1 MLGNKRTLQSIRAF
15 PSVKAPV
22 SILNRG
28 RENLKRTDNDNR
40 PSRRGNDLDQRDD
53 DGGDDDDDDDDD
65 AGNNDK
71 TSINVARPSQPTLSQ
86 KRLPITR
93 VRQAPEQKG
102 SLQFDKITH
111 QLMEK
116 KVLGLGRDS
125 YLKFEELSRPLKVR
139 HFERTPTILTRNNH
153 NSSTGNQ
160 KQKITQAQHP
170 PPSQLKP
177 KPTRTRGRRRKEL
190 PQGQGQKQLK
200 SRKKRSLQTPQVLER
215 SRKVFRMQTT
225 HISGKEDEHPKNKLG
240 KDMPSNIG
248 INSKKVTKYG
258 KPVEKAA
265 GPKGFHRHLG
275 FGTKFAASEKVSN
288 PTIVARKHR
297 AVRPDLKGTQKN
309 PFQARINRP
318 NPNFPSIGKPK
329 MTINRHGASRQIE
342 KKMAASTNSKT
353 NAMEKRFRAMPRA
366 NDRKTWHAIP
376 PKGEKISPMSRKNE
390 RGILRM
396 KVHFQVALPS
406 EIMKK
411 RQLGQHQQ
419 HHHHQRHQPQQQ
431 GPQQLTLRQQ
441 QQRPQQLTLRQQ
453 QLRPQQLTLRQPQR
467 QQLLQH
473 KSQKGK
479 SYPQPFANS
488 NKHLNKRVNFQ
499 SQFPRKKGMDCHSPP
514 NESEIARRQT
524 ELERFRHGTADRWKW
539 RGYVK

>member
-93 VRQAPEQKG
+93 
-102 SLQFDKITH
+102 
-111 QLMEK
+111 
-116 KVLGLGRDS
+116 
-125 YLKFEELSRPLKVR
+125 
-139 HFERTPTILTRNNH
+139 
-153 NSSTGNQ
+153 
-160 KQKITQAQHP
+160 
-170 PPSQLKP
+170 
-177 KPTRTRGRRRKEL
+177 
-190 PQGQGQKQLK
+190 
-200 SRKKRSLQTPQVLER
+200 
-215 SRKVFRMQTT
+215 
-225 HISGKEDEHPKNKLG
+225 
-240 KDMPSNIG
+240 
-248 INSKKVTKYG
+248 
-258 KPVEKAA
+258 
-265 GPKGFHRHLG
+265 
-275 FGTKFAASEKVSN
+275 
-288 PTIVARKHR
+288 
-297 AVRPDLKGTQKN
+297 
-309 PFQARINRP
+309 
-318 NPNFPSIGKPK
+318 
-329 MTINRHGASRQIE
+329 
-342 KKMAASTNSKT
+342 
-353 NAMEKRFRAMPRA
+353 
-366 NDRKTWHAIP
+366 
-376 PKGEKISPMSRKNE
+376 
-390 RGILRM
+390 
-396 KVHFQVALPS
+396 VALPS

-488 NKHLNKRVNFQ
+488 NKHLNKR
-499 SQFPRKKGMDCHSPP
+499 
-514 NESEIARRQT
+514 
-524 ELERFRHGTADRWKW
+524 
-539 RGYVK
+539 